1 MTDDAGGTERESRFD
16 PAPAPERVRVLRE
29 TADDLRAAERG
40 ELLAAILYRVS
51 DLYDP
56 AEETTPPAVYRNVR
70 TILRV
75 TERGTLARDRDLD
88 PDPGSDDGAND

>member
-1 MTDDAGGTERESRFD
+1 VTDDAGGTERESRFD

-70 TILRV
+70 TIIRV

>member
-1 MTDDAGGTERESRFD
+1 MSDDDAIVA

-29 TADDLRAAERG
+29 TADDLRGADRG

-56 AEETTPPAVYRNVR
+56 AEETTPEAVYRNVR

-75 TERGTLARDRDLD
+75 TERGTLARERD
-88 PDPGSDDGAND
+88 PDPDPDPDDGAND